1 MKIDDNYR
9 YILITEPKNNKDGVH
24 LYYINDYDNNPVIFI
39 DSLGYGDIR
48 GFIYDELIDD
58 VFRYIFSFYY
68 RAY

>member
-24 LYYINDYDNNPVIFI
+24 LYYINDYDNYPVIFI